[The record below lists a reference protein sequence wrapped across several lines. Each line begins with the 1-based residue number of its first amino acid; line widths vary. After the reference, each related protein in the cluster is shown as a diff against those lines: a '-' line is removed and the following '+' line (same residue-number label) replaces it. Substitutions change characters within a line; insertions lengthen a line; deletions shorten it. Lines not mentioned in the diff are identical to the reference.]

1 MTIRR
6 NTIRE
11 FLPILL
17 AGAVLGPAAT
27 TVAGAE
33 RGDAPAAADVPT
45 TVQRVENQTHLVVGR
60 SMFINTTNRLRRV
73 YVSNPAVLDSFTASP
88 YQIVVTAKAPGVSS
102 LILWD
107 ENGASQVYLISSDV
121 DVSEL
126 RHALKDALPYENVVA
141 EGHEQDVALAGRVSS
156 PEAAD
161 AAVKLAGLFSKNVAN
176 SILIAPQHARQ
187 VKLRVRIVEIDRSR
201 AQQLGFNFFGVGK
214 NTFNSTTGQF
224 PAISVAPSSSPG
236 GSSSSSSGTGGSS
249 TTTATSSLL
258 GLSGLLNLF
267 YYNQDLGIGA
277 AIQALQ
283 DKQILQILAE
293 PTITATNGEKASFL
307 AGGEFPY
314 PVIQGSNGGF
324 TSVTISFRPYGVKLD
339 FTPLVTADGTIQ
351 LKVAPEV
358 SALDYSNAVTI
369 SGYTVPAIATRR
381 AETQV
386 ELKSDQSFMISGLL
400 DNRTTDQLSKVPGIG
415 DVPIL
420 GNLFKSKGIQ
430 KSVTEL
436 AVIITPTLIDPL
448 TEPVNVKPTE
458 PSLPIPTINLP
469 KFDKG
474 LKPKD
479 ATAEPA
485 AQTPQ
490 GTVQK

>member
-1 MTIRR
+1 MTIHRG
-6 NTIRE
+6 TIRNY
-11 FLPILL
+11 LPFLL
-17 AGAVLGPAAT
+17 AAAMLGPAI
-27 TVAGAE
+27 GASAE
-33 RGDAPAAADVPT
+33 KAESAAASDLTST
-45 TVQRVENQTHLVVGR
+45 TQRAETQTHLVVGR

-88 YQIVVTAKAPGVSS
+88 YQIVVTAKAPGVSTV
-102 LILWD
+102 ILWD

-126 RHALKDALPYENVVA
+126 RHVLKDALPYENVVA
-141 EGHEQDVALAGRVSS
+141 EGHQDEVALAGKVSS

-161 AAVKLAGLFSKNVAN
+161 EAVKLAGMFSKNVAN

-187 VKLRVRIVEIDRSR
+187 VRLKVRIVEIDRSR
-201 AQQLGFNFFGVGK
+201 AQQLGFNFFGTGK
-214 NTFNSTTGQF
+214 NSFNSTTGQF
-224 PAISVAPSSSPG
+224 PAISVGQSSTSSSS
-236 GSSSSSSGTGGSS
+236 SSSSSSGGTTSS
-249 TTTATSSLL
+249 AASSLL
-258 GLSGLLNLF
+258 QLSSLLNLF
-267 YYNQDLGIGA
+267 YYNQALGLGA

-283 DKQILQILAE
+283 DKQILQILSE
-293 PTITATNGEKASFL
+293 PTLTAINGEKASFL

-324 TSVTISFRPYGVKLD
+324 TSVTIQFRPYGVKLD
-339 FTPLVTADGTIQ
+339 FTPTVMPDGTIL

-369 SGYTVPAIATRR
+369 SGYTIPALSTRR

-386 ELKSDQSFMISGLL
+386 ELKNDQSFMISGLL

-420 GNLFKSKGIQ
+420 GNFFKSKGVQ

-436 AVIITPTLIDPL
+436 AVIITPTLVDPL
-448 TEPVNVKPTE
+448 TENLAKPSE
-458 PSLPIPTINLP
+458 PNLPIPTISDS

-474 LKPKD
+474 LVPK
-479 ATAEPA
+479 TPA
-485 AQTPQ
+485 AAPVQTPQ